1 MSNTRSIAS
10 VAATLLAVISSA
22 SAGEQVQVETH
33 GGGRYTL
40 ATTLKDTTDP
50 AHGQL
55 AIVPKAEELCGDL
68 HPHYGRYR
76 FEAIAPAST
85 SEPAHSASELR
96 YSQDIQCLEAPEQA
110 TEQASQTIPPA
121 PATPPTAADEALI
134 QRRTTEYL
142 LAKIAVDAGTAYTML
157 SNEMRSYASPG
168 EWVAAR
174 NAFNAKA
181 GAGAVPMVV
190 RLSWYDNPA
199 NAPTPGRY
207 VAADYRVD
215 YPSTAFTCGYVAWL
229 LQGDGNYLIVRE
241 EEGQMTPD
249 MMATLTPEQRST
261 VRAQLQCRD

>member
-1 MSNTRSIAS
+1 MWN
-10 VAATLLAVISSA
+10 TLLATCLATALLSTLASA
-22 SAGEQVQVETH
+22 SADERVQVQDH
-33 GGGRYTL
+33 GNGRYTL
-40 ATTLKDTTDP
+40 TTTLAATADP

-68 HPHYGRYR
+68 HPHYGHYR
-76 FEAIAPAST
+76 FESTAPAIEP
-85 SEPAHSASELR
+85 EPAQATAKLR
-96 YSQDIQCLEAPEQA
+96 YSQDIQCLAAPEQA
-110 TEQASQTIPPA
+110 PTTIPPA
-121 PATPPTAADEALI
+121 PATPPTAADAALI

-142 LAKIAVDAGTAYTML
+142 LAKVAVDAGTAYAML
-157 SNEMRSYASPG
+157 SDEMRSYAAPE
-168 EWVAAR
+168 EWAAAR

-181 GAGAVPMVV
+181 GAGAVATVV

-249 MMATLTPEQRST
+249 ILATLAPEQRST
-261 VRAQLQCRD
+261 IRAQLQCRD